1 MTTPKKKPSHDVV
14 AALIVEHRHMARLL
28 DALDQQLS
36 VASHGGR
43 IDREA
48 VRSVMHYMTEHP
60 DAYHHPREDAMFARL
75 ERRDPGLRK
84 RIAAIERA
92 HRTLG
97 AAGKKLLAAAEREP
111 GRADNDSELAAR
123 IGAYVSAQREH
134 MTIEERDL
142 FPRAR
147 QLLDGDD
154 LAAIDRDFRR
164 VTDPIFEASVR
175 DAYAAYPAVVR
186 MLVEQPAVRQVFDL
200 VDSVY
205 ESAAAFGELLLG
217 APATPTPAPS
227 KPARKRGVSE
237 SSPTHS

>member
-1 MTTPKKKPSHDVV
+1 
-14 AALIVEHRHMARLL
+14 
-28 DALDQQLS
+28 
-36 VASHGGR
+36 
-43 IDREA
+43 
-48 VRSVMHYMTEHP
+48 
-60 DAYHHPREDAMFARL
+60 MFVRL

-84 RIAAIERA
+84 QIAAIERA
-92 HRTLG
+92 HRTLA
-97 AAGKKLLAAAEREP
+97 AAGKELLAAAEREP
-111 GRADNDSELAAR
+111 GPGGNESKLAAR

-134 MTIEERDL
+134 MTVEERDL

-205 ESAAAFGELLLG
+205 ESAAALGELLLG
-217 APATPTPAPS
+217 APAAPTPAPRE
-227 KPARKRGVSE
+227 PARKRGASE